1 MNELA
6 KPPSSLVAKLSS
18 VPQAFVFIA
27 KKINEII
34 DRNQP
39 LKAGTGI
46 TITES
51 ETSRLI
57 SLDSS
62 IYGEVSGGI
71 NGNRGRLSRPPW
83 FLTGQIEAGP
93 TAKIYIQ
100 PGMVN
105 NFVPTIGGTSMAAY
119 PRPSITVTGTT
130 GIIQLKATV
139 SSSGIITALIVQN
152 VTTLSTDTATEK
164 YKLVGTWTASGG
176 IFTSVTSILN
186 TNQTLYLCVG
196 TAIWES

>member
-6 KPPSSLVAKLSS
+6 KPPTSLVAKLSS

-100 PGMVN
+100 PGIVN

-119 PRPSITVTGTT
+119 PRPSITVTGAT
-130 GIIQLKATV
+130 GMIELKATV
-139 SSSGIITALIVQN
+139 DGAGTITALIAQN
-152 VTTLSTDTATEK
+152 VTTASTDTSTNK
-164 YKLVGTWTASGG
+164 YKTLGTWTYASGA
-176 IFTSVTSILN
+176 FTSVTSILN
-186 TNQTLYLCVG
+186 TNQTFRVCNG
-196 TAIWES
+196 TAEWY